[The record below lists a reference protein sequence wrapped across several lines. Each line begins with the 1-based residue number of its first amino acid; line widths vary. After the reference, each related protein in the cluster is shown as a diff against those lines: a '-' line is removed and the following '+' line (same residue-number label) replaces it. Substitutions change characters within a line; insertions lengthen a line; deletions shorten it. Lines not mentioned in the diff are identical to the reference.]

1 MTPETKIANLQIS
14 SDKHMWKLLGPGMYN
29 ARPLF
34 PVTVRELLQNS
45 VDAQRAR
52 GINTPVQFS
61 IENNNDGSF
70 ILRCQDAGIGMDV
83 STIHDKFL
91 VLGESGKAEGVG
103 GFGVAKASIL
113 GACSSWELITQDNFL
128 SSDMLG
134 LAPITKKE
142 HQDGC
147 AIALKYDKNEGEALM
162 PTSWS
167 IRAAL
172 EYLATSS
179 ASSVVTMKGYD
190 GIATVTEIKGL
201 KVDENRLVASCVEGG
216 TTLKMYIVPTVTI
229 SPYTDFGYSRDAQ
242 HTLRGKIIYR
252 LNGLT
257 QFISYSHNANANFN
271 AVVEVT
277 TTARPRDLDYPFTV
291 SREEMVCA
299 FSDIVSKNLR
309 SLFVN
314 NLTTEIMLKEKTGAK
329 TVRKTY
335 YDGSLCE
342 SYGKINRKAKRA
354 AQKEQ
359 QLERECQK
367 QGEAI
372 SGAVLKFVDELSAEK
387 QGEVKNILEKNL
399 ERSPLGIKALV
410 KASSEHKH
418 IKHMTTRNI
427 KVLQTWITLIGMIMD
442 ANPSYQH
449 PFGVGLILDDDFCA
463 ERYSEGGS
471 VYYLVNTTRYKVS
484 KPMDTALS
492 MLLDACHEVTHTV
505 WSNHSEDFTVSEN
518 KVREKFIAKYGM
530 NALYS
535 LARQLRGGGKQT
547 SEDTL

>member
-52 GINTPVQFS
+52 GVKTPIQFS
-61 IENNNDGSF
+61 IENKNDGSY

-91 VLGESGKAEGVG
+91 VLGESGKNEGVG

-128 SSDMLG
+128 SSNMLG

-147 AIALKYDKNEGEALM
+147 AVVLKYDKNEGEALS
-162 PTSWS
+162 PTSWA

-172 EYLATSS
+172 EYLATSA
-179 ASSVVTMKGYD
+179 ASSVVIMKDCNGISTTTEMKGL
-190 GIATVTEIKGL
+190 IVE
-201 KVDENRLVASCVEGG
+201 ENRLVASHSAGR
-216 TTLKMYIVPTVTI
+216 TSLKMYIVPAITI
-229 SPYTDFGYSRDAQ
+229 SPYTDFGYSRDAK
-242 HTLRGKIIYR
+242 HTLHGKIIYR

-257 QFISYSHNANANFN
+257 QFISYSHNTNASFN

-277 TTARPRDLDYPFTV
+277 TEARPRDLDYPFTV
-291 SREEMVCA
+291 SREEMVNE
-299 FSDIVSKNLR
+299 FSNVVSENLR
-309 SLFVN
+309 KLFVN
-314 NLTTEIMLKEKTGAK
+314 NLTTEIMLREKTGEK
-329 TVRKTY
+329 TVRTTY
-335 YDGSLCE
+335 YEGALCE
-342 SYGKINRKAKRA
+342 NYGNVNRKAKRE
-354 AQKEQ
+354 AQKER
-359 QLERECQK
+359 QLENECKK

-387 QGEVKNILEKNL
+387 QKEIKNLLEKNL

-418 IKHMTTRNI
+418 IKPMTTRNV

-463 ERYSEGGS
+463 ERHSEGGS

-505 WSNHSEDFTVSEN
+505 WSNHSEDFTVAEN

-530 NALYS
+530 NALYA
-535 LARQLRGGGKQT
+535 LARQLRGGSKQA
-547 SEDTL
+547 EDTLE